1 MSAAGVSRF
10 GVWHTALNSSYLTT
24 PFCPKQCCFNPD
36 IELIDPNLDA
46 ARNHSLVSQFTS
58 ELRRAGVTP
67 FHFARPCAEIAG
79 ANVSYDATGGAH
91 FTPGAF
97 ARSID
102 LRDPAVA
109 ARAMARLKTF
119 VDLGFGGFY
128 LDAMSCPGDTAFL
141 RAVVQRWPSLFLMKE
156 GARDRDAYLWPQMP
170 ILKLPHYPENNS
182 LLIGELRPLASMYV
196 GAFDNP
202 LTEDEFDTQLAKGAN
217 FIGVVANS
225 PQPFLEQPI
234 RSYVCKH
241 TRASLQ
247 NQAALNQA
255 YGEAKGCAAP
265 LVPSACG

>member
-1 MSAAGVSRF
+1 
-10 GVWHTALNSSYLTT
+10 
-24 PFCPKQCCFNPD
+24 
-36 IELIDPNLDA
+36 
-46 ARNHSLVSQFTS
+46 
-58 ELRRAGVTP
+58 
-67 FHFARPCAEIAG
+67 
-79 ANVSYDATGGAH
+79 
-91 FTPGAF
+91 
-97 ARSID
+97 
-102 LRDPAVA
+102 
-109 ARAMARLKTF
+109 
-119 VDLGFGGFY
+119 
-128 LDAMSCPGDTAFL
+128 
-141 RAVVQRWPSLFLMKE
+141 MKE